1 MTITPARA
9 SADGARSPGTKVPG
23 PRGVAL
29 LGVMVEI
36 LRDRLGLMTS
46 VTEEYGDAV
55 RFKMGPKSLYFLNHP
70 DHAKHVLA
78 DNAENYHKG
87 IGLVHAKKV
96 LGDGLLTSEGE
107 LWRRQRKVI
116 NPAFRRDRL
125 SRFAGVVVE
134 EAVVLTDRWRRR
146 TRQGPTRPVDVGH
159 EMTSLTLAVLGQT
172 LLNADLGAYESIGH
186 AFDVVQDQ
194 AMFEMVTLNMVP
206 HSLPLPRNARFR
218 KAKQELD
225 RIVWDI
231 VEQREAS
238 GETGDDVLSRLV
250 AGFSAEPDEKVR
262 RRQLRDE
269 LVTILLAGHETT
281 ASTLSWTWYEI
292 DRQPAIA
299 ERMRAEAREVLGEG
313 LPTYA
318 DLHRLTYTTMVIQ
331 ETMRLHPPVWILPR
345 RALAADRVGGYD
357 IPAGADV
364 LICPY
369 TLHRHPEFWAQ
380 PERFDPERFNTE
392 RAATQNRYA
401 YIPFGA
407 GPRFCIGN
415 NLGMM
420 EAVFVAAMVAREFRL
435 KLEPGREVVGEP
447 MLSLRIRG
455 GLPMTIHRV

>member
-1 MTITPARA
+1 
-9 SADGARSPGTKVPG
+9 
-23 PRGVAL
+23 
-29 LGVMVEI
+29 
-36 LRDRLGLMTS
+36 GLMTS

-55 RFKMGPKSLYFLNHP
+55 QFKMGPKSLYFLNHP

-78 DNAENYHKG
+78 DNATNYHKG

-172 LLNADLGAYESIGH
+172 LLNADLGADESMGH

-206 HSLPLPRNARFR
+206 HGLPPPRNARRR
-218 KAKQELD
+218 KAKREPV
-225 RIVWDI
+225 RIVWTI
-231 VEQREAS
+231 VEHRGSA

-250 AGFSAEPDEKVR
+250 AGFASEPDEKVR

-292 DRQPAIA
+292 DRQPEIA
-299 ERMRAEAREVLGEG
+299 ERMR
-313 LPTYA
+313 
-318 DLHRLTYTTMVIQ
+318 
-331 ETMRLHPPVWILPR
+331 
-345 RALAADRVGGYD
+345 
-357 IPAGADV
+357 
-364 LICPY
+364 
-369 TLHRHPEFWAQ
+369 
-380 PERFDPERFNTE
+380 
-392 RAATQNRYA
+392 
-401 YIPFGA
+401 
-407 GPRFCIGN
+407 
-415 NLGMM
+415 
-420 EAVFVAAMVAREFRL
+420 
-435 KLEPGREVVGEP
+435 
-447 MLSLRIRG
+447 
-455 GLPMTIHRV
+455 